1 MEKAQQIED
10 LRKKKNKM
18 AILELRYI
26 IKKKRKEKTKTNKQ
40 KPHYIVSAAW
50 TIQKEKKKDQ

>member
-1 MEKAQQIED
+1 
-10 LRKKKNKM
+10 M